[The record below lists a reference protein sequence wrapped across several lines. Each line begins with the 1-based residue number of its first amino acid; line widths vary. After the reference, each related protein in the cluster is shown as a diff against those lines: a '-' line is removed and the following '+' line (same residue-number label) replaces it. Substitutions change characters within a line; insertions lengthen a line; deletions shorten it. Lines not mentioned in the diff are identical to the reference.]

1 VFSEPQF
8 EPKLV
13 NTVIDG
19 TDAKTGTLDPLG
31 AELKDGPD
39 LYPQLIRNLADSL
52 KSCLSE

>member
-1 VFSEPQF
+1 MFSEPQF

-19 TDAKTGTLDPLG
+19 TEAKTGVLDPLG
-31 AELKDGPD
+31 SELKDGPD
-39 LYPQLIRNLADSL
+39 LYPQLIRNLAASL